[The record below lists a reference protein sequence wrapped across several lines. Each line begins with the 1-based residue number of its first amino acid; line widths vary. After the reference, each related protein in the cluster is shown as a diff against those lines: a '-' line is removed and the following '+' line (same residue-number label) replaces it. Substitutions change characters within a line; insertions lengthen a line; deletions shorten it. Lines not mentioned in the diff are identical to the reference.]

1 MSLVSGTGAV
11 AKVKTI
17 KCALSGWSGTGT
29 SSFGAGSDVNCEDVE
44 YLSIGRPNTDD
55 NEVTEFET
63 NKRKIKESIASNG
76 WADWDK
82 MEVFNDENGV
92 NWRAFVAAQQT
103 DATGTIT
110 LTRGTATIGAW
121 KAKVSSIDGGDG
133 DAAGVDSSFTP
144 TFTILEEIATA

>member
-1 MSLVSGTGAV
+1 
-11 AKVKTI
+11 
-17 KCALSGWSGTGT
+17 
-29 SSFGAGSDVNCEDVE
+29 VE

-63 NKRKIKESIASNG
+63 NKRKVKESIASNG

-82 MEVFNDENGV
+82 LEIFNDEGGQ

-110 LTRGTATIGAW
+110 LKRGTATIGAW